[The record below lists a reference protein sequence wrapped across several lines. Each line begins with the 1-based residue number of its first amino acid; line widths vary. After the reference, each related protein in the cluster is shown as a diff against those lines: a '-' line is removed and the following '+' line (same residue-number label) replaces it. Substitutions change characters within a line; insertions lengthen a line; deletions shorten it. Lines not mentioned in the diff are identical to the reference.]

1 MKMPTRM
8 AKIGT
13 GGLLALA
20 ALGIGSP
27 VATAE
32 TPAGPRAIILVRAGR
47 LVDTA
52 SGAVRTGQDVLVEGN
67 RIKAVGPGLLAP
79 PGAQV
84 VDLRDKTLLPGFIDC
99 HTHITSQP
107 ENYYSDN
114 FRKSPIDVAVSAH
127 LYARRTLL
135 AGFTTVRE
143 AGAGEYIDVALEKAI
158 DSGKVVG
165 PRIHPAGLPIGATG
179 GHGDLTGFSP
189 YLRFEQMNNI
199 ADGVDEIRKLVRKN
213 IKYGADHIKMIATAG
228 VLSEEESVG
237 APQFS
242 LEEMKTLVDE
252 AGMWHRK
259 VMAHAHGTEGIK
271 RAITA
276 GVASIEH
283 GSFLD
288 DEAVRMLKEHGTFLV
303 SDIYNDD
310 YILAEYGRLGYPES
324 ILEKERQVGR
334 TQRESFKKAALA
346 GVKIAYGTDAGVYPH
361 GWNAKQFRHMVE
373 WGLSPMQAIQSATA
387 NAAEL
392 IGTDTVGVIAP
403 GRFADL
409 VAVDG
414 DPLADVTRL
423 ERMSF
428 VMKDGV
434 VYLQD
439 GRPAIAAFADSV
451 PASRTR

>member
-1 MKMPTRM
+1 MKARHSG
-8 AKIGT
+8 AVAAW
-13 GGLLALA
+13 GLLALGAMAGASTA
-20 ALGIGSP
+20 AA
-27 VATAE
+27 ATGP
-32 TPAGPRAIILVRAGR
+32 TPTLTTVLIRTGR
-47 LVDTA
+47 LVDTV

-67 RIKAVGPGLLAP
+67 RIKAVGPGLIAP
-79 PGAQV
+79 TGAAII
-84 VDLRDKTLLPGFIDC
+84 DLRDKTVLPGFIDC

-127 LYARRTLL
+127 VYARRTLL

-143 AGAGEYIDVALEKAI
+143 AGAGEYIDIALRKAI
-158 DSGKVVG
+158 DSGKLVG
-165 PRIHPAGLPIGATG
+165 PRIRAAGLPIGATG
-179 GHGDLTGFSP
+179 GHGDLNGFSP
-189 YLRFEQMNNI
+189 YLRFEQMTNV
-199 ADGVDEIRKLVRKN
+199 ADGVDEIRKLVRRN
-213 IKYGADHIKMIATAG
+213 VKYGADHIKMIATAG

-242 LEEMKTLVDE
+242 LEEMKALVDE
-252 AGMWHRK
+252 AAMWHRK

-288 DEAVRMLKEHGTFLV
+288 DDAVRMLKEHGTFLV

-324 ILEKERQVGR
+324 ILEKERKVGR

-373 WGLSPMQAIQSATA
+373 WGLTPMQAIQSATA

-392 IGTDTVGVIAP
+392 IGIETVGVIAP

-409 VAVDG
+409 VAVEG
-414 DPLADVTRL
+414 DPLADVTKL
-423 ERMSF
+423 ERMAF

-434 VYLQD
+434 VYVQD
-439 GRPAIAAFADSV
+439 GRPTPAVV
-451 PASRTR
+451 PDPLPTVPSR

>member
-1 MKMPTRM
+1 MSARRR
-8 AKIGT
+8 GT
-13 GGLLALA
+13 VAACGLVV
-20 ALGIGSP
+20 LGSA
-27 VATAE
+27 VLATAAE
-32 TPAGPRAIILVRAGR
+32 APATPKALTLIHTSR
-47 LVDTA
+47 LVDTT
-52 SGAVRTGQDVLVEGN
+52 SGTVRTGQDILVEGN
-67 RIKAVGPGLLAP
+67 RIKAVGAELVAP

-84 VDLRDKTLLPGFIDC
+84 IDLRDKTVLPGLIDC

-107 ENYYSDN
+107 ENYYADT

-127 LYARRTLL
+127 VYARRTLL

-143 AGAGEYIDVALEKAI
+143 AGAGEYIDVALQRAI

-165 PRIHPAGLPIGATG
+165 PRIHPAGLPISATG
-179 GHGDLTGFSP
+179 GHGDLNGFSP
-189 YLRFEQMNNI
+189 YLRFEQMTNV
-199 ADGVDEIRKLVRKN
+199 ADGVDEIRKLVRRNVKF
-213 IKYGADHIKMIATAG
+213 GADHIKMIATAG

-242 LEEMKTLVDE
+242 LEEMKALVDE
-252 AGMWHRK
+252 ATMWHKK

-288 DEAVRMLKEHGTFLV
+288 DEAIRMLKDHGTFLV
-303 SDIYNDD
+303 ADIYNDD
-310 YILAEYGRLGYPES
+310 YILAEYAKLGFPEN
-324 ILEKERQVGR
+324 ILDKERKVGR

-346 GVKIAYGTDAGVYPH
+346 GVKMAYGTDSGVYPH

-373 WGLSPMQAIQSATA
+373 WGLTPMQAIQAATV

-392 IGTDTVGVIAP
+392 IGTDTVGAIAP

-414 DPLADVTRL
+414 DALADVTRL
-423 ERMSF
+423 EKMAF
-428 VMKDGV
+428 VMKDGI
-434 VYLQD
+434 VYVQD
-439 GRPAIAAFADSV
+439 GRPALAALADLA
-451 PASRTR
+451 PAGPAR